1 MSIRKCGGHRRLCLE
16 PSLERI
22 ESRQLPSAIITM
34 LPFLSGHLPP
44 IHAHA
49 AGTSGGGTTTPMDQ
63 PTPHELRREA
73 FSARYQGTYTIGPG
87 RFTDQAE
94 QIFFVGAGNSSA
106 FRHANMQ
113 MDFFIPVNPSGTI
126 TGQVSMFV
134 KNYSNTGNLLILDLQ
149 GNMQSLFHGVPTQ
162 FTWTVNGS
170 SAGTFSGSTGQ
181 GTGQILYT
189 PGGRLPDRATGA
201 GHFGVV
207 FTGMIDTTGVS
218 SPLRF

>member
-1 MSIRKCGGHRRLCLE
+1 MSIRKCGGHRCLCLE

-49 AGTSGGGTTTPMDQ
+49 AGTSGGGTTTPMGQ

-94 QIFFVGAGNSSA
+94 QIFFIGAGILGVPA
-106 FRHANMQ
+106 
-113 MDFFIPVNPSGTI
+113 
-126 TGQVSMFV
+126 
-134 KNYSNTGNLLILDLQ
+134 LILCIVLARVTREPE
-149 GNMQSLFHGVPTQ
+149 GVP
-162 FTWTVNGS
+162 
-170 SAGTFSGSTGQ
+170 AE
-181 GTGQILYT
+181 
-189 PGGRLPDRATGA
+189 
-201 GHFGVV
+201 
-207 FTGMIDTTGVS
+207 
-218 SPLRF
+218 PL